1 MLIESEVSLASEVQP
16 QQDNIS
22 MVPDGDPGVTQ
33 SATNNVA
40 PQQQPPAKKPTRQWA
55 AWTHQE
61 EESFFTALR
70 QVGKNFEKITCR
82 VQSKNK
88 DQVRH
93 YYYRL
98 VRRMNK
104 LLGPGLCLDAKNSK
118 DTNAAMLRWWS
129 LLEKY
134 NCKASKLH
142 LKPRRF
148 KIFIEALEHQLLKD
162 QKKNVRKRRP
172 LEENCSSIASTAV
185 TSQSRTSAQDSRTC
199 KLVLVDSQNIEKL
212 GPGKGLVKR
221 NANSGGNRCG
231 NKGDTTATKPNSQRR
246 KQGRVV
252 SSAAYKKW
260 EKAAIAGVSLVADAA
275 EHLERTVTDKEVED
289 VQCMPDATENLR
301 LYVSE
306 HLERTRMDKE
316 VEHEQCMP
324 VENGLDPP
332 GEVPYMVTVSQN
344 PLVEG
349 NSLNS
354 MKLKLQLFPI
364 DDGVRRALEMDK
376 HNPHLE
382 LTLSTR
388 KKISSVLEHMNRKWG
403 NSSAASGDVML
414 FPYSAQRENLV
425 DCQRWTQDS
434 TVSAADVY
442 AMIGSPPVFRLRY
455 GWFSKSQL
463 GSATP
468 KPLLGTWCIPCRH
481 HIDVENVEGQT
492 EDSVPTAGPSNN
504 DQSEKLVDPF
514 RDQRV
519 TKNDNHDCTLPS
531 TDDVHVMHRYLNT
544 GSRKNLVV
552 SFDSSANI
560 SLHRKDIGDRTN
572 PRQLE
577 DAYDLAL
584 NNGMGQSAGEW
595 ADSLTNISV
604 GDLLSEL
611 PQDMDTECIEPPAG
625 QCFQQIPFSCDS
637 FDAAI
642 AAHMSRYQ
650 NKTGFASMAASHASS
665 IWDAEQTCDAFSFQK
680 NHVLCQDLPKTT
692 DLSSSG
698 LCKQV
703 KTTSSAASGDLVEE
717 LSEAEQPM
725 DCPCD
730 PMEECTHDAHDVYNP
745 AKDFTGL
752 TDIYWPESLGPL
764 DLDIPPSKYH
774 NEDLILS
781 DSLGGLN
788 RLIASSLDTVQNCS
802 FFGLDKKEPPSTVE
816 THETASF
823 INFKVDSGA

>member
-1 MLIESEVSLASEVQP
+1 MLTESQVSLESEVQP

-22 MVPDGDPGVTQ
+22 MVPDGDPGVTP
-33 SATNNVA
+33 SARTNVS

-70 QVGKNFEKITCR
+70 QAGKNFEKITCR

-134 NCKASKLH
+134 SCKASKLH

-172 LEENCSSIASTAV
+172 FEENCSLITSTSV
-185 TSQSRTSAQDSRTC
+185 RSQSRTSAQDSRTV
-199 KLVLVDSQNIEKL
+199 KLLLVDSQNIQKL
-212 GPGKGLVKR
+212 GSGKGLVKR

-231 NKGDTTATKPNSQRR
+231 HRGDTTAIKPPNSRQRR
-246 KQGRVV
+246 KQGGVV

-260 EKAAIAGVSLVADAA
+260 EKAAIAGVSLVAHAA
-275 EHLERTVTDKEVED
+275 
-289 VQCMPDATENLR
+289 
-301 LYVSE
+301 E

-316 VEHEQCMP
+316 VEHERCMP
-324 VENGLDPP
+324 VENGLDPV
-332 GEVPYMVTVSQN
+332 GEVPYTVAVSQN
-344 PLVEG
+344 PLVGG
-349 NSLNS
+349 NALNS
-354 MKLKLQLFPI
+354 MKLKLQLFPV

-388 KKISSVLEHMNRKWG
+388 KKISSVLEHLNRKWG
-403 NSSAASGDVML
+403 NSSAASGDLML

-425 DCQRWTQDS
+425 GCQRWTQDS

-455 GWFSKSQL
+455 GWFSNSQF
-463 GSATP
+463 GSATSQP
-468 KPLLGTWCIPCRH
+468 PLRSWCIPCSH
-481 HIDVENVEGQT
+481 HISVENMEGQT
-492 EDSVPTAGPSNN
+492 EGSVPTAGPSNN
-504 DQSEKLVDPF
+504 DQSETLVDPF
-514 RDQRV
+514 RDQLV
-519 TKNDNHDCTLPS
+519 TTDDNHACAPPS
-531 TDDVHVMHRYLNT
+531 TDDAHEMHRYLNA
-544 GSRKNLVV
+544 GSRNNLVE

-560 SLHRKDIGDRTN
+560 SLHRKDTGDRTN
-572 PRQLE
+572 PRQSE

-584 NNGMGQSAGEW
+584 NNGAGQSAGEW

-611 PQDMDTECIEPPAG
+611 PQDMDAECVEPPVG
-625 QCFQQIPFSCDS
+625 QCFLQTPFSCDS

-642 AAHMSRYQ
+642 AAHMSRHQ
-650 NKTGFASMAASHASS
+650 NKMVFASMEASS

-680 NHVLCQDLPKTT
+680 NHVLCQDVPTTT
-692 DLSSSG
+692 DFTSSG

-703 KTTSSAASGDLVEE
+703 AITSSAASGDLVEE
-717 LSEAEQPM
+717 LPEAEHPM

-730 PMEECTHDAHDVYNP
+730 PMEECTPDAHDVYNP

-752 TDIYWPESLGPL
+752 TDIYWPESLGSL
-764 DLDIPPSKYH
+764 DLDIRPSKYD

-788 RLIASSLDTVQNCS
+788 RLIASSLDTFQNCS
-802 FFGLDKKEPPSTVE
+802 FFGLDKKEAPSTVE

-823 INFKVDSGA
+823 INFKVGSGA